1 MQTLSLNGTWKLT
14 YRDQKL
20 PGNIWGRWIN
30 AQVPGDVH
38 LDLMN
43 AGIIPEALIEDN
55 TQKMEWIEEKTGGIR
70 KPSLWRIFSN
80 KTRWN

>member
-1 MQTLSLNGTWKLT
+1 MEVNLQRSKITRQYL
-14 YRDQKL
+14 
-20 PGNIWGRWIN
+20 GRWIN

-55 TQKMEWIEEKTGGIR
+55 TQKWSG
-70 KPSLWRIFSN
+70 
-80 KTRWN
+80 

>member
-30 AQVPGDVH
+30 AQVPGDVQ

-55 TQKMEWIEEKTGGIR
+55 TQ
-70 KPSLWRIFSN
+70 
-80 KTRWN
+80 

>member
-38 LDLMN
+38 SQEISF
-43 AGIIPEALIEDN
+43 A
-55 TQKMEWIEEKTGGIR
+55 EKR
-70 KPSLWRIFSN
+70 RN
-80 KTRWN
+80 VY